1 MAQVGGESCLQY
13 RIPRFNYWVGKIR
26 WKWDRL
32 PTPALQG
39 FLCGSAGKEPACN
52 VGDLDLIPGLGRS
65 PKERK
70 GYPLQYSGLENS
82 KDCTVHGVAKIR
94 TRLSDFYFHFCL
106 VSLRVSPFHF
116 IVLKVQSFCYVYLI
130 LQRYLYL
137 VTDVIKF
144 LCMWRT
150 QFQMYYKKPNILA
163 SRATLTALNRAAC
176 LLA

>member
-1 MAQVGGESCLQY
+1 MKNLWLAPKLAVFTSLFLSSWASLMAQVGGESCLQY

-26 WKWDRL
+26 WKRDRL

-70 GYPLQYSGLENS
+70 GYPLRYSGLENS
-82 KDCTVHGVAKIR
+82 KDSIVHGVANIR

-116 IVLKVQSFCYVYLI
+116 IVLKVQSLFVMFI
-130 LQRYLYL
+130 LYFKDIY
-137 VTDVIKF
+137 
-144 LCMWRT
+144 
-150 QFQMYYKKPNILA
+150 
-163 SRATLTALNRAAC
+163 TLSLM
-176 LLA
+176 